1 MIARGAAFSVLTPV
15 ALAVN
20 RMLGGKWSAA
30 QLFKANEQGLWYD
43 PNDFSS
49 MFQDSA
55 GITPVTAAGQ
65 PVGLILD
72 KRFGLVRGAELL
84 VNGSFATNLTN
95 WTSADT
101 GTGVSS
107 WESGALRVNGT
118 DATTNRGARY
128 QSFATVV
135 GRTYEITGTAQIT
148 SGSGGA
154 LIGNSGMSGGLLS
167 RPITSSGSW
176 RAVFVATATVTYV
189 SLRNGSSGGNLTF
202 DSISLRELPGNHASQ
217 TLSASQPLLRQNAL
231 TGAYY
236 LEFDGIDDFLLTSS
250 IDFTGTDKM
259 TVIAGVRKLND
270 ATIGMLVELS
280 SNSSTLDGTFFLDA
294 PASNGSNTVGFRS
307 RGTVE
312 RTITP
317 SGYPAPAS
325 LVMAGTGSI
334 SGDLARLRVNGV
346 VAGENLGDQGTG
358 NYGNYPLYIGR
369 RGGATLAFNGH
380 LYGLIVRGALT
391 SDALTRSTE
400 LPLSRAIGVP
410 LQ

>member
-1 MIARGAAFSVLTPV
+1 MIARSPARPVISAVARGVNVVLGSAFNPRSLF
-15 ALAVN
+15 
-20 RMLGGKWSAA
+20 RLG
-30 QLFKANEQGLWYD
+30 EQGVWYD

-49 MFQDSA
+49 MFQDST
-55 GITPVTAAGQ
+55 GTTPVTAAGQ
-65 PVGLILD
+65 PAGLILD
-72 KRFGLVRGAELL
+72 KRFGLVRGVELL
-84 VNGSFATNLTN
+84 ANGGFSTDLTN
-95 WTSADT
+95 WISTDT
-101 GTGVSS
+101 GIGVSS
-107 WESGALRVNGT
+107 WEAGALRVNGT

-128 QSFATVV
+128 QPFATVV

-176 RAVFVATATVTYV
+176 RAVFVATASVTYV

-202 DSISLRELPGNHASQ
+202 DSISIREIPGNHAAQS
-217 TLSASQPLLRQNAL
+217 LSASQPILRQNAL

-250 IDFTGTDKM
+250 IDFTGTDK
-259 TVIAGVRKLND
+259 VSVFAGVRKLID
-270 ATIGMLVELS
+270 SAPGTLLELS
-280 SNSSTLDGTFFLDA
+280 ANSNTNPGTFAVFA
-294 PASNGSNTVGFRS
+294 PVTTFSNYAFRS
-307 RGTVE
+307 FGSVTQQAQ
-312 RTITP
+312 TSSIF
-317 SGYPAPAS
+317 PAPISNVLA
-325 LVMAGTGSI
+325 MDASI
-334 SGDLARLRVNGV
+334 SGDRNVLRANGAQ
-346 VAGENLGDQGTG
+346 VAANAGDQGTG

-369 RGGATLAFNGH
+369 RAGATLAFNGH

-400 LPLSRAIGVP
+400 LSISRAIGVP